1 MHHRIVLLS
10 LLALVVSYFPE
21 TADAQSAEQ
30 ELADEAIEEIVVTGS
45 RIRRRN
51 RTSTSPVTQI
61 DSREFV
67 FMGATRVEDLLN
79 DLPQVIADQSSGTN
93 NGSDGIA
100 TVDLRGLF
108 SIRTLTL
115 LNGRRLPAGTP
126 ANPVTDV
133 NQIPGMLIE
142 RVEILTGGAS
152 ATYGSDALA
161 GVVNFITTRNFDGFK
176 VDYQFGQYQHNN
188 NSPVAE
194 LVRDVDFDL
203 PSSNVHDGDSHDI
216 SMVFGIDSGATG
228 NITTYVTYRDI
239 KPVLQSQRDYSA
251 CALNGGP
258 GTGGAFC
265 GGSSTIPEGRFTDF
279 GLLTNP
285 GCVLISAPTPE
296 DPNAMACNRVP
307 QFDYATGIPTGALDA
322 GGSLIMMNEPILP
335 WFGNTSGNGNMPWPG
350 RFDLLV
356 EPGTDTFVNR
366 SGHPKAFYNFGPT
379 NYFMRP
385 DERLSLGAMGHRV
398 LDSGVEVYF
407 ELNYMKDKTVAQL
420 APSGSFFRPES
431 VSCSNPL
438 LSPQQVDLLC
448 TRFNL
453 APTDDQIVFIGRRNV
468 EGGPRTSNHEHSSTR
483 GVVGLR
489 GEFGTTWS
497 YDAFLNYGEVEFSE
511 VFDEDISVTNM
522 LRALDVVTDPV
533 SGQAVCASALSGA
546 DPQCVPWNIF
556 QSGAVTQEALD
567 YITLPIYFDGSTS
580 QIQANAY
587 VTGDLSDYG
596 IRVPTADDGIKVV
609 LGVEY
614 REDKLDYRPDLTAQ
628 EGGAA
633 GFGQSV
639 APVKGS
645 YSVNEI
651 FAEASIPLLQGK
663 TAAELVSI
671 DLGYRFSDYS
681 TGKTTDTYKMAG
693 EWMIN
698 PSLRLRASLQR
709 AVRVGN
715 IHELFEPIRSSF
727 DILRDSCEGPNPV
740 STLEQCRNT
749 GVTAAQY
756 GNIVVNQGNFSGTNI
771 RFGGNLDL
779 DPEESDTVSFGF
791 IYSPEFLDGLNL
803 SVDYFDIEIEGAISN
818 GNPQFVFD
826 QCLAT
831 GAASFCDAV
840 IRDPSTALLWVGE
853 GYVFVPK
860 TNIGF
865 IKTTGIDINVD
876 YGFGIGRFGDID
888 VRLVGTYVDVWEL
901 QELPGA
907 PTIECVGVYIS
918 LSCGRPR
925 PKWASN
931 LRTTWMAPADVS
943 VSLLWRYVGKLRDES
958 GFDNHLQSMS
968 YLDLFGNWEIND
980 KISIRLG
987 ANNLLDKDPPIASF
1001 GSGNTVPEAYDA
1013 LGRYIFT
1020 GITIK
1025 L

>member
-45 RIRRRN
+45 RIKRRN

-61 DSREFV
+61 DSKEFV
-67 FMGATRVEDLLN
+67 FTGATRVEDLLN

-108 SIRTLTL
+108 PIRTLTL

-126 ANPVTDV
+126 ENPVTDV
-133 NQIPGMLIE
+133 NQIPGLMID

-161 GVVNFITTRNFDGFK
+161 GVVNFITIRNFDGFQ
-176 VDYQFGQYQHNN
+176 VDYQFGQYQHHN

-194 LVRDVDFDL
+194 LVMDADFDL

-216 SMVFGIDSGATG
+216 SMVFGRDFGATG
-228 NITTYVTYRDI
+228 NITAYATYRDI

-258 GTGGAFC
+258 GSGGAFC

-279 GLLTNP
+279 GLLINP
-285 GCVLISAPTPE
+285 GCVLVSAPTPE

-307 QFDYATGIPTGALDA
+307 QFDYATGIPTGAVDA
-322 GGSLIMMNEPILP
+322 GGSLVMMNEPILP

-366 SGHPKAFYNFGPT
+366 SGHPKAFYNYGPT

-398 LDSGVEVYF
+398 LDSGVELYF
-407 ELNYMKDKTVAQL
+407 ELNYMEDKTVAQL
-420 APSGSFFRPES
+420 APSGSFFWPES
-431 VSCSNPL
+431 VNCSNPL
-438 LSPQQVDLLC
+438 LSQQQIDLLC

-453 APTDDQIVFIGRRNV
+453 APTDSQTVFIGRRNV
-468 EGGPRTSNHEHSSTR
+468 EGGPRTSSREHSSSR
-483 GVVGLR
+483 GVVGMR

-497 YDAFLNYGEVEFSE
+497 YDAFLNYGEGEFSQIY
-511 VFDEDISVTNM
+511 DEDISITNM
-522 LRALDVVTDPV
+522 LRALDVVSDPA
-533 SGQAVCASALSGA
+533 SGQPVCASALSGT

-556 QSGAVTQEALD
+556 QSGAVTQEAVD
-567 YITLPIYFDGSTS
+567 YITLPIYFAGSTS
-580 QIQANAY
+580 QVQANAY

-609 LGVEY
+609 LGAEY
-614 REDKLDYRPDLTAQ
+614 RKDSLDYRPDMTAQ
-628 EGGAA
+628 GGGAA
-633 GFGQSV
+633 GFSSSI

-681 TGKTTDTYKMAG
+681 TGKTTDTYKVAG

-698 PSLRLRASLQR
+698 SSLRLRASLQR

-715 IHELFEPIRSSF
+715 IHELFEPIRAGF
-727 DILRDSCEGPNPV
+727 DRLRDSCEGPNPV
-740 STLEQCRNT
+740 STADQCRNT

-756 GNIVVNQGNFSGTNI
+756 GNITFTEGESSATNT
-771 RFGGNLDL
+771 RFGGNLDIN
-779 DPEESDTVSFGF
+779 PEDSDTVSFGF
-791 IYSPEFLDGLNL
+791 VFSPEFLDGLNL
-803 SVDYFDIEIEGAISN
+803 SVDYFDIEVEGAISD

-831 GAASFCDAV
+831 GQAQFCDAV
-840 IRDPSTALLWVGE
+840 NRDPSTALLWVGE
-853 GYVFVPK
+853 GYISVPK

-865 IKTTGIDINVD
+865 VKTTGVDINVD

-918 LSCGRPR
+918 LNCGRPR

-943 VSLLWRYVGKLRDES
+943 VSLLWRYVGDLKDES

-968 YLDLFGNWEIND
+968 YLDLFASWEIND

-987 ANNLLDKDPPIASF
+987 ANNLLDKDPPIATSS
-1001 GSGNTVPEAYDA
+1001 SGNTVAEAYDA
-1013 LGRYIFT
+1013 LGRYVFT